1 LKNRDRKG
9 KGRDTGANLSLLDEE
24 FHESHPAI
32 HPKFAQQNHF
42 FKIDAVMQS
51 ASAHIN
57 N

>member
-51 ASAHIN
+51 ASAHL
-57 N
+57 